1 MSITTNGVGHII
13 NAIEDLLFLIES
25 PHPLSIYTARDGK
38 DNVFIK
44 IAFCLKNG
52 KSEVQIYNYGGC
64 CTYFNFNGERLES
77 IDFSENSLTD
87 TSGSFHKALKALIVF
102 DRQNSNQAKSTD
114 TSIDRA
120 SFGLAN
126 VN

>member
-25 PHPLSIYTARDGK
+25 QHPLSIHTDRDEK

-44 IAFCLKNG
+44 VAFHLKNG
-52 KSEVQIYNYGGC
+52 KTEIQIHNYRGC
-64 CTYFNFNGERLES
+64 CSYFDFNGERLES
-77 IDFSENSLTD
+77 IDFNENSLTD

-102 DRQNSNQAKSTD
+102 DRQNSSQTKSMD

-120 SFGLAN
+120 SFGLAE